1 MPAYLILDVTV
12 SDPDRYADYRKLTPG
27 AIAPYGGKF
36 LVRGGATDALEGGWQ
51 PQRIVIIEFP
61 SMDQARAFWNSPDY
75 APAKALRQS
84 CSTARTILVEGC

>member
-12 SDPDRYADYRKLTPG
+12 NDAERYAEYRKLTPA
-27 AIAPYGGKF
+27 AIAPFGGKF
-36 LVRGGATDALEGGWQ
+36 VVRGGATDSLEGGWE
-51 PQRIVIIEFP
+51 PQRIVVIEFP
-61 SMDQARAFWNSPDY
+61 NMDQARAFWNSPDY